1 LKFHLSSIHHWR
13 HPDPNYRIL
22 PLTLAK
28 AVKPPQTEQWAK
40 RISLPLIRE
49 VMELSSGGGDGSLE
63 THRRSA

>member
-1 LKFHLSSIHHWR
+1 
-13 HPDPNYRIL
+13 
-22 PLTLAK
+22 LAK